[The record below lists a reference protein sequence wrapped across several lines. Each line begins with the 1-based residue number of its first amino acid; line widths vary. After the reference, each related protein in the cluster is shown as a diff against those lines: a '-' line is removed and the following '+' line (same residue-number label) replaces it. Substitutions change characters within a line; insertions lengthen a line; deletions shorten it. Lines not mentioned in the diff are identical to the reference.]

1 MIEDK
6 KQLQAMIDM
15 KLGIL
20 NRLQKQYNFEHE
32 LYQEIRNAIMFNQL
46 TNEEDMTEFTSKF
59 PPKLR
64 SLVLLNIHSE
74 IFEKISIFS

>member
-1 MIEDK
+1 MIEEK
-6 KQLQAMIDM
+6 KQVQAMLDS
-15 KLGIL
+15 KLGTL

-46 TNEEDMTEFTSKF
+46 TNEEDLAEFTNKF

-64 SLVLLNIHSE
+64 SLIQLNIHSE
-74 IFEKISIFS
+74 IFDKISIFS